1 RSVAGIDRRYVWR
14 ADPDA
19 IVALPLEIEA
29 FMAVG
34 DEGQVFQ
41 AGAADAQLRH
51 CPALRDQP
59 DARYARALRDLFSPG
74 AGSVDQ
80 NARGHFAGRGGESP
94 ALAGRLG
101 TQQLGIGPHRPRA
114 AAQRSKAGI
123 VEGSDLDVGASALV
137 PGANPL
143 VTQAG
148 DERIELFSIE
158 PGWAIFAG
166 QAAN

>member
-1 RSVAGIDRRYVWR
+1 
-14 ADPDA
+14 
-19 IVALPLEIEA
+19 
-29 FMAVG
+29 
-34 DEGQVFQ
+34 
-41 AGAADAQLRH
+41 
-51 CPALRDQP
+51 RDQP

-101 TQQLGIGPHRPRA
+101 TQQLGIGPDRPRA

-166 QAAN
+166 QAANIADGLATGMNQMDCTAGAQQRRFAFRPARLE